1 VRGFRTRDN
10 VFVRGTSSPGG
21 ASEVC
26 YRCTGRWPFSASRGR
41 GTCLAPFGP
50 KARGRGRFLPRM
62 GVMGKVIP
70 PVSECIAKNRIGAQP
85 LAERHVARFITQEAP
100 MCTLVH
106 ENSQAF
112 APSDYARSS
121 MPPYARGAED

>member
-1 VRGFRTRDN
+1 MRRALTFLSIAWSRDLLG
-10 VFVRGTSSPGG
+10 RPSGRKH
-21 ASEVC
+21 EV
-26 YRCTGRWPFSASRGR
+26 AVV
-41 GTCLAPFGP
+41 
-50 KARGRGRFLPRM
+50 FLPRT

-70 PVSECIAKNRIGAQP
+70 PLSECIAKNRIGAQP

-112 APSDYARSS
+112 APCDYARSS
-121 MPPYARGAED
+121 MPPYARGAKDCLYSAKVFGRVAPCERRAGGPLP